1 MKTNPPGEND
11 IMEVLDHLDQ
21 DKDGEV
27 SKSEFLSLMGLVIT
41 SMLESELYL
50 QNQLHD
56 EEEGHKNKYKQCNHK
71 HNVLSVNLLD
81 RLMINVHD
89 SM

>member
-27 SKSEFLSLMGLVIT
+27 SKSEFLTLMGLVIT

-56 EEEGHKNKYKQCNHK
+56 
-71 HNVLSVNLLD
+71 
-81 RLMINVHD
+81 
-89 SM
+89 